1 MNNLPR
7 SITPISPIQP
17 VLDPVRLDAPAQ
29 AALQQL
35 LAEGES
41 ANTVASYASALRYW
55 SAWFR
60 LRYGHHIELP
70 IPLATVV
77 QFVLDH
83 AQRQAEAGLQIELPP
98 AIDAELVRAGCKA
111 RTGPLSLATI
121 THRISVL
128 SKLHELRGEANPCQE
143 VAVRELLASTRKAFA
158 KRGDTSKGKP
168 ALTLEPMEALLATCD
183 ESLTGKRD
191 RALLLF
197 AWATG
202 GRRRSEVTAATL
214 DNVERNLDGTFTYH
228 LGRSKTNQAGGRR
241 PHDAKPIAGR
251 AATALF
257 AWLQVSRVVEGAI
270 FRRVR
275 KGTTVAEPLTP
286 SAVRTI
292 VKRRCEL
299 AGIGKEF
306 SAHSLRSGFMT
317 EAGRRNISIG
327 EALALSGHASLST
340 ALRYYRAGSVFS
352 EQAAKLLDKPN
363 SDPS

>member
-7 SITPISPIQP
+7 SITPISPTHP
-17 VLDPVRLDAPAQ
+17 VLDPVRLDATAK

-41 ANTVASYASALRYW
+41 SNTVASYASALRYW

-60 LRYGHHIELP
+60 LRYGQNIELP
-70 IPLATVV
+70 VAPATVV

-83 AQRQAEAGLQIELPP
+83 AQRQSEEGLQIELPP
-98 AIDAELVRAGCKA
+98 AMDAELVRAGCKA

-158 KRGDTSKGKP
+158 KRGEVSKGKP
-168 ALTLEPMEALLATCD
+168 ALTREPMDAILATCD
-183 ESLTGKRD
+183 ETLTGRRD

-202 GRRRSEVTAATL
+202 GRRRSEVTAATIE
-214 DNVERNLDGTFTYH
+214 NVERNLDGTYTYF
-228 LGRSKTNQAGGRR
+228 LGRSKSNAAGKRR
-241 PHDAKPIAGR
+241 PQDSKPVAGR
-251 AATALF
+251 AAEALC
-257 AWLQVSRVVEGAI
+257 AWLAAARVEEGAI
-270 FRRVR
+270 FRRIR
-275 KGTTVAEPLTP
+275 KGTTVAEPLGP

-292 VKRRCEL
+292 VKRRSEA
-299 AGIGKEF
+299 AGLDGDY
-306 SAHSLRSGFMT
+306 SAHSLRSGFLT
-317 EAGRRNISIG
+317 EAGRRNVQLG
-327 EALALSGHASLST
+327 EALALSGHTSLAT
-340 ALRYYRAGSVFS
+340 ALRYYRAGSVFADR
-352 EQAAKLLDKPN
+352 AARLLD
-363 SDPS
+363 DEPSL